1 MKKKFLITA
10 IVVMFAMILSG
21 CCNNTEEQ
29 HSLGKTYVKP
39 YNVEKLIIQ
48 LDDYSNYYIWSME
61 FNYQEHQYV
70 LFYSNH
76 PVIIHHPDCDC
87 YNKKKDVGSYLDW

>member
-21 CCNNTEEQ
+21 CCNNTEE
-29 HSLGKTYVKP
+29 HNLRKTYIKP
-39 YNVEKLIIQ
+39 SNVEKLIIQ

-61 FNYQEHQYV
+61 FNYQEHQYI